1 MKRLLFVMAV
11 IFGLTA
17 CDKFDEIIPAGLT
30 EAEVVQGLKSA
41 LIVGSDTAVQNCSR
55 LNGFYSDQLIKI
67 LLPEDAKILVE
78 NIALIPGG
86 SQMLES
92 VILRM
97 NRAAEDAA
105 SQATPIFVDAVTSM
119 SFSDAFAILNGT
131 DSAATNYLR
140 QKTFTP
146 LTNLFLPVVSASLN
160 KELIGGVST
169 NEAWAELSGA
179 YNTLANSLVGQLS
192 GLTPVNTQLD
202 AHVTNKGLNGLF
214 YKLAMEEKS
223 IRNDPWARVNDILKK
238 VFGNG

>member
-30 EAEVVQGLKSA
+30 ETEVVQGLKSA

>member
-1 MKRLLFVMAV
+1 MKRLLFIMAV
-11 IFGLTA
+11 IFGLSA
-17 CDKFDEIIPAGLT
+17 CDKLDEIIPTGLT

-41 LIVGSDTAVQNCSR
+41 LTVGTDTAVNNCGS
-55 LNGFYSDQLIKI
+55 LDGFYKDQIIKI
-67 LLPEDAKILVE
+67 MLPEDAKIIVE
-78 NIALIPGG
+78 NISLIPGG

-105 SQATPIFVDAVTSM
+105 SQATPIFVNAITSM
-119 SFSDAFAILNGT
+119 SISDGFSILNGNDT
-131 DSAATNYLR
+131 SATHYLR

-160 KELIGGVST
+160 KDLIGGVST
-169 NEAWAELSGA
+169 NEAWAELSGT
-179 YNTLANSLVGQLS
+179 YNVLANSLAGQLA

-214 YKLAMEEKS
+214 YKISEEEKA
-223 IRNDPWARVNDILKK
+223 IRHDPLARVNEILKK
-238 VFGNG
+238 VFGG